1 MLVISWIVVGGVMG
15 AIAHLILRDR
25 GYDLIGEMLL
35 AISAAAVFGVL
46 GPVLSGVRTGSVDI
60 LSDVGL
66 FSTFL
71 GAVLAMAALV
81 YFTPRAQA
89 SGRSE
94 RT

>member
-1 MLVISWIVVGGVMG
+1 MLVVSWIVVGGVVG
-15 AIAHLILRDR
+15 AIAHLILRER

-35 AISAAAVFGVL
+35 SIAAASVFGVV

-71 GAVLAMAALV
+71 GAVIAMALLV
-81 YFTPRAQA
+81 FFTPRAQT
-89 SGRSE
+89 SRTSE
-94 RT
+94 RS